1 MRRILTVT
9 ALAVFALAPAAC
21 DRSPEGGTPGTEQTF
36 RLTAAPGATHLK
48 PGEEKLVTVTVR
60 RDDKFTEPVSLK
72 VDSPNKGLTAST
84 EKGTA
89 EAGDKEVLVR
99 VKADKDATPG
109 DYPVKVT
116 GTPKTGKPTDLN
128 LTVTVDKP

>member
-1 MRRILTVT
+1 MRALFAAAAAAIALSAT
-9 ALAVFALAPAAC
+9 AC
-21 DRSPEGGTPGTEQTF
+21 NKSPEGGTPGTNQTF
-36 RLTAAPGATHLK
+36 SLTTAPGATHLK
-48 PGEEKLVTVTVR
+48 PGEEKMVTVTVR

-72 VDSPNKGLTAST
+72 ADSQNKGVSVDLAKS
-84 EKGTA
+84 TA
-89 EAGDKEVLVR
+89 EAGDKEITLK
-99 VKADKDATPG
+99 VKADKEATAG